1 MYVIRLNDP
10 SLRLIS
16 RRLIMQRV
24 SEKAVLFVFAVG
36 GMLFPLQAHASIP
49 AAVVPEPATLA
60 LLATGLA
67 GLGAAEYIRRR
78 NKK

>member
-1 MYVIRLNDP
+1 MK
-10 SLRLIS
+10 
-16 RRLIMQRV
+16 RV
-24 SEKAVLFVFAVG
+24 SEKAVLFAVAVA
-36 GMLFPLQAHASIP
+36 GMVFPLQAYASIP
-49 AAVVPEPATLA
+49 IATVPEPATLT